1 LFVFGAQE
9 TPDLLALTPLSSQY
23 TTVTWRICYLF
34 RKKSPKVPKTDPTK
48 LNIVLAY
55 KDSRLHTYTKVHPH
69 QNIKDLLAQEDIS
82 VDQLQKAHEAHLET
96 LKHVETILQDLKYKY
111 KKAYRGRLAGADIS
125 NSLVITVGGDGTLL
139 EASHQL
145 NESIILGVNSDPGR
159 STGSLCIADQNS
171 FESIFTQFL
180 HGELKAA
187 AIPRLQLMLDE
198 QPIGVPVLN
207 DILIAHKNPG
217 ATSRFIL
224 KTKQQQQDIRSSGV
238 WIAGPAGSTGAILSA
253 GGQIADLSD
262 KRIQVRVREPCA
274 SHENNSR
281 WSTHFL
287 EENAPLEVISRMR
300 EGMIYM
306 DGPHL
311 THRFSMGSRL
321 SIHTNA
327 NPLSLLIS
335 DDMQSRRLKWQP
347 PS

>member
-1 LFVFGAQE
+1 M
-9 TPDLLALTPLSSQY
+9 
-23 TTVTWRICYLF
+23 
-34 RKKSPKVPKTDPTK
+34 PKTVPEK

-55 KDSRLHTYTKVHPH
+55 KDSRLHTYTKVKPH
-69 QNIKDLLAQEDIS
+69 QNIKDLLDKDDIS
-82 VDQLQKAHEAHLET
+82 VDQLQKAHDAHLKT
-96 LKHVETILQDLKYKY
+96 LHHVETTLQKFECNY

-145 NESIILGVNSDPGR
+145 NESVILGVNSDPGR

-171 FESIFTQFL
+171 FESILTQFFQ
-180 HGELKAA
+180 GELQAA
-187 AIPRLQLMLDE
+187 AVPRLQLMLDE

-224 KTKQQQQDIRSSGV
+224 KAEQRQQDIRSSGV

-253 GGQIADLSD
+253 GGQIAALSD
-262 KRIQVRVREPCA
+262 QRIQIRVREPCA

-281 WSTHFL
+281 WATQFM
-287 EENAPLEVISRMR
+287 EPNEAIEIISRMR

-321 SIHTNA
+321 SINTDAH
-327 NPLSLLIS
+327 PLSLLIS
-335 DDMQSRRLKWQP
+335 DDMKKRRLKWQP
-347 PS
+347 TS